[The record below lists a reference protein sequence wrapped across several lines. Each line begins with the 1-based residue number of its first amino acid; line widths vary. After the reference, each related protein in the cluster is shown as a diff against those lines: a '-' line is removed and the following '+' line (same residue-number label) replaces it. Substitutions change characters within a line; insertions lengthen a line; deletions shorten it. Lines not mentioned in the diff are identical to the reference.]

1 MKNKKHHLLYTIFIF
16 IGIPLFFS
24 FCIKREKN
32 SVNSGKNE
40 ITLYDANTGAKSV
53 IEVNDNMKANGAY
66 KEYYPNDSLKRNAT
80 YVNGQ
85 KDGWELQ
92 YDSTGKM
99 ISKVHFSQNKQ
110 NGKAFWYSEVDGS
123 LASSSFWISDRQY
136 GEAFRYYPDGSI
148 KKYYVK
154 DFKGDVFY
162 VSDYGNQGDIIKE
175 DGLAFSPSIFIAEAD
190 NWTDKSYLLKDTI
203 HFSPHNKIGVTVATP
218 PGIKSRIVVSVK
230 DDYDY
235 SKAEEIKIV
244 INTALTNKTFL
255 KKGKYVLSFRGEML
269 KEGKLIKIDTL
280 VKHVVVD

>member
-1 MKNKKHHLLYTIFIF
+1 M
-16 IGIPLFFS
+16 
-24 FCIKREKN
+24 
-32 SVNSGKNE
+32 NSGKNE

-136 GEAFRYYPDGSI
+136 GEAFRHYPDGSI

-162 VSDYGNQGDIIKE
+162 VSDYGNQGDIVKE
-175 DGLAFSPSIFIAEAD
+175 DGLVFSPSIFITEVN
-190 NWTDKSYLLKDTI
+190 NWPDKSYLLGDTI
-203 HFSPHNKIGVTVATP
+203 RFSPHNKIGITVATP
-218 PGIKSRIVVSVK
+218 PGIKSRIFISAK
-230 DDYDY
+230 DDSNY
-235 SKAEEIKIV
+235 SITEEVGIAS
-244 INTALTNKTFL
+244 NTALTNKILL

-269 KEGKLIKIDTL
+269 KEKKLIKIDTL
-280 VKHVVVD
+280 VRQVIVD